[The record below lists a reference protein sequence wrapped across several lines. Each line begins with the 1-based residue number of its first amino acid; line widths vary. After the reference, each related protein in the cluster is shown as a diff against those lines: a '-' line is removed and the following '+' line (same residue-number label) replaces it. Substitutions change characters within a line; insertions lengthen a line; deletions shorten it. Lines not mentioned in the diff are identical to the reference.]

1 MTKGALYKHYQ
12 NKRDIFDHIVT
23 RMEEGDAKQAGTYEL
38 PEGTLSEMEE
48 KYHDVSLK
56 QFGEFCK
63 AQFAYWTE
71 DDFAS
76 SFRKML
82 TLEQFRSEEM
92 QRLYQQYL
100 VAGPLGYVRD
110 IFASI
115 DVQACDEQAEFLYAL
130 MFFFYSMYDG
140 AEDKEKVM
148 EQFEKTLDAFWGK
161 SASSVFIRRAAG
173 TSQTEQVVA
182 ANIDTVFLC
191 MALNRDFNLRRLERY
206 LSIAWDSGAVPVVV
220 LTKTDLCDNPED
232 KRLAVEEV
240 AMGTDILETS
250 AVERD
255 GISQILPYLQEGKTV
270 AFIGSSG
277 VGKST
282 LINCLLGEKY
292 LATGD
297 LRSDDKGHHTT
308 THRELLFLPNGGMVI
323 DTPGMRELGMWDA
336 EEGIDRAFEDIE
348 ELALRCRFRDCKH
361 ISEPGCAVR
370 KAIDQ
375 GELSEERF
383 LSYRKLKTE
392 NDYFEDSESYLAAKE
407 KKFTEIAKINKKNRL
422 GRKMY

>member
-148 EQFEKTLDAFWGK
+148 EQFEKTLDAFLGK
-161 SASSVFIRRAAG
+161 ISKGAG
-173 TSQTEQVVA
+173 
-182 ANIDTVFLC
+182 
-191 MALNRDFNLRRLERY
+191 
-206 LSIAWDSGAVPVVV
+206 
-220 LTKTDLCDNPED
+220 DNEH
-232 KRLAVEEV
+232 
-240 AMGTDILETS
+240 S
-250 AVERD
+250 
-255 GISQILPYLQEGKTV
+255 
-270 AFIGSSG
+270 
-277 VGKST
+277 
-282 LINCLLGEKY
+282 
-292 LATGD
+292 
-297 LRSDDKGHHTT
+297 
-308 THRELLFLPNGGMVI
+308 
-323 DTPGMRELGMWDA
+323 
-336 EEGIDRAFEDIE
+336 
-348 ELALRCRFRDCKH
+348 
-361 ISEPGCAVR
+361 
-370 KAIDQ
+370 
-375 GELSEERF
+375 
-383 LSYRKLKTE
+383 
-392 NDYFEDSESYLAAKE
+392 
-407 KKFTEIAKINKKNRL
+407 KI
-422 GRKMY
+422 RKMD